1 MMNLIGIYL
10 FWLIPSIIM
19 GCMLFREELA
29 EISCL
34 RDMTRIMKARDIVL
48 LVFICLGSFVSI
60 IMILLAFICYLAAY
74 WYKKAGFYGRK

>member
-1 MMNLIGIYL
+1 MNLIGIYL

-34 RDMTRIMKARDIVL
+34 RDITRNMKACDIVL
-48 LVFICLGSFVSI
+48 LVCICLGSFVSI
-60 IMILLAFICYLAAY
+60 IMILFAFLCYLAVY
-74 WYKKAGFYGRK
+74 WYKKIGYGRR

>member
-19 GCMLFREELA
+19 GCMLYREELA
-29 EISCL
+29 DMRCL
-34 RDMTRIMKARDIVL
+34 RDITRIMKARDIVL

-74 WYKKAGFYGRK
+74 WSKKTGYGRK